1 MRRVLFRYNDKTGEW
16 KRIEVG
22 LSKDRKSL
30 LLVISQ
36 GTKGDKNTTTI
47 TTTLSLE
54 EAYYFAHTL
63 TLIADHLLHA
73 QLLNGSED

>member
-1 MRRVLFRYNDKTGEW
+1 MKVLFRYNDKTREW
-16 KRIEVG
+16 KRVEVG
-22 LSKDRKSL
+22 LSRDGKSL

-47 TTTLSLE
+47 TIILSLE

-63 TLIADHLLHA
+63 TLIANHIHSQFL
-73 QLLNGSED
+73 SED